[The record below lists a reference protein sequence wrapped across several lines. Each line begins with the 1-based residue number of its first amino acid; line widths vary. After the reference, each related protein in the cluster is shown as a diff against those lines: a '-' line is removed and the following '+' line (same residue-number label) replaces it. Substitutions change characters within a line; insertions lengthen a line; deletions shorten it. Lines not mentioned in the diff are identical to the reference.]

1 VPGGWSRRRARRRGG
16 SGCAAAESSPSS
28 VLLDSGVEEFP
39 PLSPDELEP
48 VLAEIAALGS
58 LLIVHAEDAEAID
71 RAPAAAGYRYADF
84 LASRPRARRTWPSLQ
99 HCLAVRPYR
108 GRALL
113 GQVREAWL
121 RGNRWISTLPAA
133 SCFSGSSA
141 AGQGT
146 GKPNR

>member
-84 LASRPRARRTWPSLQ
+84 LASRPRGAEN
-99 HCLAVRPYR
+99 LAI
-108 GRALL
+108 A
-113 GQVREAWL
+113 A
-121 RGNRWISTLPAA
+121 TLPCGEAVPGAGAA
-133 SCFSGSSA
+133 RAGPGGLA
-141 AGQGT
+141 AREPVDLDAPRGELLF
-146 GKPNR
+146 RE